1 MTRIKFSYC
10 LDAQGNLIKLEL
22 DQHSNGLIPF
32 KAQISATAAQ
42 LRNPVPWTVTIA
54 KAVDEV
60 RFVPSTWVRGTH
72 AEPIH
77 TKGEIPVSSYVYVPP
92 VADYAEE
99 ATVMELITI
108 FDQLVSDPDA
118 LAEVEAALAKI
129 GIVRIPLL
137 PIYNPC
143 LHEPTTR
150 TEEVRAYAASGWISN
165 EKVYRKATIA

>member
-10 LDAQGNLIKLEL
+10 LDAQGNLIKLQL
-22 DQHSNGLIPF
+22 DQPTNGLIPF
-32 KAQISATAAQ
+32 KAQIASTAAQ
-42 LRNPVPWTVTIA
+42 LQNPVPWTVTIA

-60 RFVPSTWVRGTH
+60 RFVPSTWVKGTH

-92 VADYAEE
+92 VADFAEE

-108 FDQLVSDPDA
+108 CDQLGSDQDA
-118 LAEVEAALAKI
+118 LNEVVAALAKI

-137 PIYNPC
+137 SNFNPY
-143 LHEPTTR
+143 LHEPTKTLQ
-150 TEEVRAYAASGWISN
+150 VSAYAASGWISN

>member
-10 LDAQGNLIKLEL
+10 FDAAGNLIKLAL
-22 DQHSNGLIPF
+22 DQPSNGLIPF

-42 LRNPVPWTVTIA
+42 LQNPVPWTVTVA

-60 RFVPSTWVRGTH
+60 RFVPATWVKGSH

-99 ATVMELITI
+99 ATVMDLITVC
-108 FDQLVSDPDA
+108 DQLGSDPDA
-118 LAEVEAALAKI
+118 LNEVVAALAKI
-129 GIVRIPLL
+129 GIVRTPLL
-137 PIYNPC
+137 PCFNPC
-143 LHEPTTR
+143 LHEPTKNV
-150 TEEVRAYAASGWISN
+150 EVRAYAASGWISN